1 MFSKFLRAT
10 AALKW
15 GLKSRQSQSAKQF
28 SGLIPPNQY
37 DSPIPKRLHLGYVLK
52 EYWETIPLFVTTCAA
67 MCVLFGSI
75 AWACAHKVDVVFTTH
90 NRDSLSRT
98 MDLRNPTIN
107 KLVII
112 NQRYEP
118 WPEMQDLLDK
128 MKNAE
133 KRALLRAQSC
143 NQP

>member
-1 MFSKFLRAT
+1 MLRSDPRI
-10 AALKW
+10 
-15 GLKSRQSQSAKQF
+15 GYGGMVQSHPTPGGMAR
-28 SGLIPPNQY
+28 G
-37 DSPIPKRLHLGYVLK
+37 
-52 EYWETIPLFVTTCAA
+52 
-67 MCVLFGSI
+67 M
-75 AWACAHKVDVVFTTH
+75 VDVVFTTH